1 MRLGII
7 THYYNSK
14 NYGGM
19 LQAYALVKVLRDLG
33 YDAEQICYLVE
44 SNSTKKSL
52 KSCVKSLINMVIK
65 KKLDRRKKA
74 FKQFEISI
82 PHSKKVYSERD
93 IEQSVVLYDAFIT
106 GSDQVW
112 NFKWYISSY
121 FLTFVPSRK
130 KKIAYA
136 ASMGTNSL
144 SEEES
149 IRLKEHIKD
158 YTAISLRESDSAD
171 FVQTLTSLPVQT
183 TLDPTLLL
191 DLDDWKSISDHKI
204 IKERYLFCYFLGRD
218 KRIRILAKKFAKQH
232 NLEIVTL
239 PNLQQHL
246 EINDLGF
253 GQHRLYDVN
262 PGGFVSLIR
271 NADYVFTQGMNIK
284 EVGTVWDR
292 SAISE
297 FIIAMIFG
305 LDGQQKI
312 RAQYVPRDASGFG
325 GFEDIFNMFGG
336 GFGGF
341 GSSRQ
346 TRNGPRRGADI
357 QKRMNI
363 TFNEAVFGCKKEI
376 RLTKD
381 CTCDA
386 CGGTGAKKGT
396 GKKTCPHCGGTG
408 QVRTVQN
415 TPLGQFQSVR
425 TCDHCGGTGQI
436 IEDPC
441 PACGGTGKVRK
452 TITLNVTIP
461 AGSYTD
467 YVLTLQGQGQPGSN
481 GGPAGDLY
489 IVLNVGDHKLFT
501 RKGDDLWLKVPV
513 TFSQAALGDTVTI
526 PGLSEKLA
534 LKVPAGTQPGDV
546 LRMKGKGVPNVR
558 SKRPGDLY
566 AEIVLEVP
574 TKLSAEQ
581 KELIKKFG
589 ETKTTTGYAKR
600 KSFMDN
606 LKDLFS

>member
-1 MRLGII
+1 MAMKYHPDRNPGDK
-7 THYYNSK
+7 S
-14 NYGGM
+14 
-19 LQAYALVKVLRDLG
+19 
-33 YDAEQICYLVE
+33 AEE
-44 SNSTKKSL
+44 K
-52 KSCVKSLINMVIK
+52 
-65 KKLDRRKKA
+65 
-74 FKQFEISI
+74 FK
-82 PHSKKVYSERD
+82 
-93 IEQSVVLYDAFIT
+93 
-106 GSDQVW
+106 
-112 NFKWYISSY
+112 
-121 FLTFVPSRK
+121 
-130 KKIAYA
+130 
-136 ASMGTNSL
+136 
-144 SEEES
+144 
-149 IRLKEHIKD
+149 
-158 YTAISLRESDSAD
+158 
-171 FVQTLTSLPVQT
+171 
-183 TLDPTLLL
+183 
-191 DLDDWKSISDHKI
+191 
-204 IKERYLFCYFLGRD
+204 
-218 KRIRILAKKFAKQH
+218 
-232 NLEIVTL
+232 
-239 PNLQQHL
+239 
-246 EINDLGF
+246 EINEAYSVLSDPDKKEKYDRFGFAGVDPNSAYSGGGGF
-253 GQHRLYDVN
+253 G
-262 PGGFVSLIR
+262 GF
-271 NADYVFTQGMNIK
+271 
-284 EVGTVWDR
+284 
-292 SAISE
+292 
-297 FIIAMIFG
+297 
-305 LDGQQKI
+305 
-312 RAQYVPRDASGFG
+312 DASGFG
-325 GFEDIFNMFGG
+325 GFEDIFNIFGG

-467 YVLTLQGQGQPGSN
+467 YVLTLQGQGQPGTN

>member
-1 MRLGII
+1 M
-7 THYYNSK
+7 
-14 NYGGM
+14 
-19 LQAYALVKVLRDLG
+19 A
-33 YDAEQICYLVE
+33 
-44 SNSTKKSL
+44 
-52 KSCVKSLINMVIK
+52 
-65 KKLDRRKKA
+65 
-74 FKQFEISI
+74 
-82 PHSKKVYSERD
+82 
-93 IEQSVVLYDAFIT
+93 
-106 GSDQVW
+106 
-112 NFKWYISSY
+112 
-121 FLTFVPSRK
+121 
-130 KKIAYA
+130 
-136 ASMGTNSL
+136 
-144 SEEES
+144 
-149 IRLKEHIKD
+149 
-158 YTAISLRESDSAD
+158 
-171 FVQTLTSLPVQT
+171 
-183 TLDPTLLL
+183 
-191 DLDDWKSISDHKI
+191 
-204 IKERYLFCYFLGRD
+204 D
-218 KRIRILAKKFAKQH
+218 KRDYYEVLGLEKGATEDQIKSAFRKMAMKYHPDRNPGDKSAEEKFK
-232 NLEIVTL
+232 
-239 PNLQQHL
+239 
-246 EINDLGF
+246 EINEAYSVLSDPDKKEKYDRFGFAGVDPNSAYSGGGGF
-253 GQHRLYDVN
+253 G
-262 PGGFVSLIR
+262 GF
-271 NADYVFTQGMNIK
+271 
-284 EVGTVWDR
+284 
-292 SAISE
+292 
-297 FIIAMIFG
+297 
-305 LDGQQKI
+305 DG
-312 RAQYVPRDASGFG
+312 SGFG

-336 GFGGF
+336 FGGF
-341 GSSRQ
+341 GSGTRQ
-346 TRNGPRRGADI
+346 ARNGPRRGADI

-363 TFNEAVFGCKKEI
+363 SFEEAVFGCKKEI

-381 CTCDA
+381 CTCEA

-436 IEDPC
+436 IEEPC
-441 PACGGTGKVRK
+441 PACGGSGHVRK

-574 TKLSAEQ
+574 TKLTNEQ
-581 KELIKKFG
+581 KELIRQFG

>member
-1 MRLGII
+1 M
-7 THYYNSK
+7 
-14 NYGGM
+14 
-19 LQAYALVKVLRDLG
+19 A
-33 YDAEQICYLVE
+33 
-44 SNSTKKSL
+44 
-52 KSCVKSLINMVIK
+52 
-65 KKLDRRKKA
+65 
-74 FKQFEISI
+74 
-82 PHSKKVYSERD
+82 
-93 IEQSVVLYDAFIT
+93 
-106 GSDQVW
+106 
-112 NFKWYISSY
+112 
-121 FLTFVPSRK
+121 
-130 KKIAYA
+130 
-136 ASMGTNSL
+136 
-144 SEEES
+144 
-149 IRLKEHIKD
+149 
-158 YTAISLRESDSAD
+158 
-171 FVQTLTSLPVQT
+171 
-183 TLDPTLLL
+183 
-191 DLDDWKSISDHKI
+191 
-204 IKERYLFCYFLGRD
+204 D
-218 KRIRILAKKFAKQH
+218 KRDYYEVLGLEKGATEDQIKSAFRKMAMKYHPDRNPGDKSAEEKFK
-232 NLEIVTL
+232 
-239 PNLQQHL
+239 
-246 EINDLGF
+246 EINEAYSVLSDPDKKEKYDRFGFAGVDPNSAYSGGGGF
-253 GQHRLYDVN
+253 G
-262 PGGFVSLIR
+262 GF
-271 NADYVFTQGMNIK
+271 
-284 EVGTVWDR
+284 
-292 SAISE
+292 
-297 FIIAMIFG
+297 
-305 LDGQQKI
+305 
-312 RAQYVPRDASGFG
+312 DASGFG

-467 YVLTLQGQGQPGSN
+467 YVLTLQGQGQPGTN

-534 LKVPAGTQPGDV
+534 LKIPAGTQPGDV

-574 TKLSAEQ
+574 TKLTNEQ
-581 KELIKKFG
+581 KDLIRQFG
-589 ETKTTTGYAKR
+589 ETKTTTGYTKR